1 MRARKPPGQRRL
13 DTAVLRFYIRS
24 MTTPLTSH
32 LADPLPDGAT
42 QLFADDIRFSSPFAD
57 YQGRATVA
65 RLFTHIP
72 HVFDELQVR
81 RELAGER
88 EIATVLHGRIA
99 DEPADAILDERYDED
114 GRIQE
119 LTLMLRPYAAVKLA
133 MRRMHDALE
142 A

>member
-1 MRARKPPGQRRL
+1 
-13 DTAVLRFYIRS
+13 

-42 QLFADDIRFSSPFAD
+42 ELFADDIRFASPFAD
-57 YQGRATVA
+57 YRGRATVA

-72 HVFDELQVR
+72 QVFDELHVR

-88 EIATVLHGRIA
+88 ETATVLHGRIA

-119 LTLMLRPYAAVKLA
+119 LTLMLRPYAAVKIA
-133 MRRMHDALE
+133 MRRMRDALQT
-142 A
+142 